1 MDLGKLIVILVIAVI
16 ILIFILFPE
25 VRTLFSGITR
35 LFIKDMATTPE
46 GAEAIYGEKIDQAQD
61 AYNKADNAYKVA
73 AGKLSNAQ
81 KDMKNLKAKVESECE
96 SLVKANKIELA
107 QLKADEREEI
117 MADIKRYSELV
128 KAYED
133 AANTAKEAQEMCE
146 KNLRKLKRESK
157 EVVENMKV
165 KKQLQEVYDDMDEL
179 KNVTATD
186 KLLDSVRDK
195 NKDLDAIVEGSKVV
209 HNNKMST
216 KLAKAEVEAKIEAYI
231 DGESGELPLATKEN
245 IGRTV
250 DYVAGRNRYIG
261 YLISLATR
269 SFKNYRIGL
278 DCSNGSSSAIAKSV
292 FDALGAK
299 TYVIN
304 NEPNG
309 TNINTNC
316 GSTHIG
322 VLQQYVKEK
331 GLDVGFAYDGD
342 ADRCIAV
349 DENGNVI
356 DGDLI
361 LYVCGKYLKEQGK
374 LKNDTIVTT
383 VMSNLG
389 LYKACDK
396 AGIHYEKTAVGDKY
410 VYENMTQNGHCLG
423 GEQSGHIIFSK
434 HATTGDGI
442 LTSLMI
448 MEVLTEKKQTLGT
461 LAGEV
466 KIYPQLLKN
475 VRVADKKTAR
485 ENPEVQK
492 AVDQVAEA
500 LGDEGRI
507 LVRESGTEPLI
518 RVMVEAAEDA
528 LCEKYVDQ
536 VVDVMKAQGLVGE

>member
-1 MDLGKLIVILVIAVI
+1 MDLGKIIVILVIAVI

-81 KDMKNLKAKVESECE
+81 KDMKNLKAKLEKVESECK

-216 KLAKAEVEAKIEAYI
+216 KLAKAEVEAKKN
-231 DGESGELPLATKEN
+231 SSN
-245 IGRTV
+245 
-250 DYVAGRNRYIG
+250 DY
-261 YLISLATR
+261 LDSL
-269 SFKNYRIGL
+269 K
-278 DCSNGSSSAIAKSV
+278 K
-292 FDALGAK
+292 
-299 TYVIN
+299 
-304 NEPNG
+304 
-309 TNINTNC
+309 
-316 GSTHIG
+316 
-322 VLQQYVKEK
+322 
-331 GLDVGFAYDGD
+331 
-342 ADRCIAV
+342 
-349 DENGNVI
+349 
-356 DGDLI
+356 
-361 LYVCGKYLKEQGK
+361 KYNK
-374 LKNDTIVTT
+374 
-383 VMSNLG
+383 
-389 LYKACDK
+389 
-396 AGIHYEKTAVGDKY
+396 
-410 VYENMTQNGHCLG
+410 
-423 GEQSGHIIFSK
+423 
-434 HATTGDGI
+434 
-442 LTSLMI
+442 
-448 MEVLTEKKQTLGT
+448 
-461 LAGEV
+461 
-466 KIYPQLLKN
+466 
-475 VRVADKKTAR
+475 
-485 ENPEVQK
+485 
-492 AVDQVAEA
+492 
-500 LGDEGRI
+500 
-507 LVRESGTEPLI
+507 
-518 RVMVEAAEDA
+518 
-528 LCEKYVDQ
+528 
-536 VVDVMKAQGLVGE
+536 

>member
-25 VRTLFSGITR
+25 ARTLFSGITR

-81 KDMKNLKAKVESECE
+81 KDMKNLKVKLEKVESECE

-216 KLAKAEVEAKIEAYI
+216 KLAKAEVEAKKNN
-231 DGESGELPLATKEN
+231 SN
-245 IGRTV
+245 
-250 DYVAGRNRYIG
+250 DY
-261 YLISLATR
+261 LDSL
-269 SFKNYRIGL
+269 K
-278 DCSNGSSSAIAKSV
+278 K
-292 FDALGAK
+292 
-299 TYVIN
+299 
-304 NEPNG
+304 
-309 TNINTNC
+309 
-316 GSTHIG
+316 
-322 VLQQYVKEK
+322 
-331 GLDVGFAYDGD
+331 
-342 ADRCIAV
+342 
-349 DENGNVI
+349 
-356 DGDLI
+356 
-361 LYVCGKYLKEQGK
+361 KYNK
-374 LKNDTIVTT
+374 
-383 VMSNLG
+383 
-389 LYKACDK
+389 
-396 AGIHYEKTAVGDKY
+396 
-410 VYENMTQNGHCLG
+410 
-423 GEQSGHIIFSK
+423 
-434 HATTGDGI
+434 
-442 LTSLMI
+442 
-448 MEVLTEKKQTLGT
+448 
-461 LAGEV
+461 
-466 KIYPQLLKN
+466 
-475 VRVADKKTAR
+475 
-485 ENPEVQK
+485 
-492 AVDQVAEA
+492 
-500 LGDEGRI
+500 
-507 LVRESGTEPLI
+507 
-518 RVMVEAAEDA
+518 
-528 LCEKYVDQ
+528 
-536 VVDVMKAQGLVGE
+536 